1 MLSVKTKCFL
11 YSVKEFYPCASKMH
25 LTFNYMCTCNRV
37 KNVEIIIAP
46 KQSTDI
52 KIHMLSNDVIGKTI
66 SFELLYFVN
75 LLIFKILCL
84 KNEKFLVDNKFTGC

>member
-1 MLSVKTKCFL
+1 MK
-11 YSVKEFYPCASKMH
+11 YI
-25 LTFNYMCTCNRV
+25 CNRV

-52 KIHMLSNDVIGKTI
+52 KYIPVCCQMNDVISKTI

>member
-1 MLSVKTKCFL
+1 MK
-11 YSVKEFYPCASKMH
+11 
-25 LTFNYMCTCNRV
+25 YMCNRV